1 VSYDIDA
8 TMFGPQDRC
17 DCFTFDPAAAGIAT
31 PYTTNAYTGSAAIN
45 GFGID
50 RGHLARS
57 FDRTSGALDN
67 AYTFYFSNIV
77 PQASD
82 LNQGPWANMENYLG
96 DLARLQNKEVYVIAG
111 VAGNKGTLKNEGK
124 VVIPTV
130 TWKVAVIMPRDQG
143 LANIDS
149 YDDVQVIAAI
159 MPNDAGV
166 RNVDWNTYKV
176 TVDSVEAIS
185 GYDLLALLPD
195 PIEIAVESNTVPP
208 VAATDGPYSGY
219 FPNESIAMSG
229 AASSDADA
237 GQTLTYAW
245 DFGDGSTGTG
255 VSVSHAYTTAGTFNV
270 QLVVTDPLGLAD
282 TVTTTATVS
291 SQAAGAA
298 DAQALIAQLK
308 ADGKINNGNAN
319 SLSTKLDAA
328 IAAFQRGQTG
338 AAVNQLNAL
347 LNEIDAMVSTGR
359 LSPADAQPLRDLINR
374 IIASV

>member
-1 VSYDIDA
+1 
-8 TMFGPQDRC
+8 
-17 DCFTFDPAAAGIAT
+17 
-31 PYTTNAYTGSAAIN
+31 
-45 GFGID
+45 
-50 RGHLARS
+50 
-57 FDRTSGALDN
+57 
-67 AYTFYFSNIV
+67 
-77 PQASD
+77 
-82 LNQGPWANMENYLG
+82 MENYLG
-96 DLARLQNKEVYVIAG
+96 DLARFSNKEVYVTAG
-111 VAGNKGTLKNEGK
+111 VAGNKGTVKNEGHIT
-124 VVIPTV
+124 IPES

-208 VAATDGPYSGY
+208 VAATDGPYTGY
-219 FPNESIAMSG
+219 FPNESISMSG

-237 GQTLTYAW
+237 GQTLMYAW

-255 VSVSHAYTTAGTFNV
+255 VSVTHAYTTAGTFNV
-270 QLVVTDPLGLAD
+270 QLIVTDPLGLAD

-291 SQAAGAA
+291 TQAAGAG
-298 DAQALIAQLK
+298 DAQAIIAQLK
-308 ADGKINNGNAN
+308 ADGKIDKGNAN
-319 SLSTKLDAA
+319 SLSAKLDAA

-347 LNEIDAMVSTGR
+347 LNEINAMVSTGR
-359 LSPADAQPLRDLINR
+359 LSPADAQPLRDLIAR